1 MSVQSTGCDEVL
13 AKGQTKRQKPEKRR
27 EQILEAA
34 EKLFAEKGFDRTTIE
49 DIAEACKV
57 APGLIYHYF
66 DSKTEIL
73 KVLLE
78 SKSPMRKMEEIL
90 KSPASETLEAT
101 LIRLG
106 EALWDMLEERKDF
119 IVMLHGEMPRN
130 REVAKVVGEIART
143 GINLLS
149 THLAHQKK
157 LGRLRSDI
165 KPEIFTRVFWGAIF
179 QNFLAHHLLFPF
191 VRQIHPKKLVREIV
205 QHLLYGAVEQDTAKS
220 GGEEG
225 R

>member
-1 MSVQSTGCDEVL
+1 M

-34 EKLFAEKGFDRTTIE
+34 EKLFAEKGFDRTTID

-106 EALWDMLEERKDF
+106 EALWDMLEERKGF

-143 GINLLS
+143 GIYLLS
-149 THLAHQKK
+149 NHLARQKK
-157 LGRLRSDI
+157 LGRLRSEL
-165 KPEIFTRVFWGAIF
+165 KPEVFTRVFWGAIS
-179 QNFLAHHLLFPF
+179 QNFLAHHCLFPF

-205 QHLLYGAVEQDTAKS
+205 QLLLYGAIEQDTAKS
-220 GGEEG
+220 GGKEG

>member
-1 MSVQSTGCDEVL
+1 MIVQSTGCDVVL
-13 AKGQTKRQKPEKRR
+13 AKGKARRQKPEKRR

-34 EKLFAEKGFDRTTIE
+34 EKLFAEKGFDRTTID

-73 KVLLE
+73 KALIE
-78 SKSPMRKMEEIL
+78 SKSPLRKMEEIL
-90 KSPASETLEAT
+90 KSPTSEALEAT
-101 LIRLG
+101 LFRLG

-143 GINLLS
+143 GIHLLS
-149 THLAHQKK
+149 NHLARQKK
-157 LGRLRSDI
+157 LGRLRSDL
-165 KPEIFTRVFWGAIF
+165 KPEVFTRVFWSAIF
-179 QNFLAHHLLFPF
+179 QNFLAHHRLSPF

-205 QHLLYGAVEQDTAKS
+205 RLLLYGAVERDTAKP